1 VRITLIVVGKTNFKY
16 VEEGSNIFI
25 ERIKRYIPFDLVV
38 LKDQKKGK
46 TFSTELLKK
55 IEGDEILSKLQL
67 TDYVILLDETGKQF
81 TSVEMA
87 SMLENKMN
95 STVKRLVFII
105 GGAYGFSTDIYNRCN
120 EKISL
125 SRMTFSHQLVRVI
138 FFEQLYRSFT
148 IIKGEPYHHQ

>member
-1 VRITLIVVGKTNFKY
+1 MRITLIVVGKTNFKY

-25 ERIKRYIPFDLVV
+25 ERIKRYVPFDMIVV
-38 LKDQKKGK
+38 KDQKKGK
-46 TFSTELLKK
+46 TLSSDLLKK
-55 IEGDEILSKLQL
+55 LEGDDILTKLQPS
-67 TDYVILLDETGKQF
+67 DYVILMDESGKQP

-87 SMLENKMN
+87 SLLESKMN
-95 STVKRLVFII
+95 SGIKRLVFLI
-105 GGAYGFSTDIYNRCN
+105 GGAYGFSNDIYNRCN

-125 SRMTFSHQLVRVI
+125 SKMTFSHQLVRVI